1 MEEMILHIFAYIKT
15 KVKNQR
21 MHEIGC
27 VLDKILHL
35 DINFYR
41 LVLTQGNSYIKLLE
55 KIAKKAVINP
65 KK

>member
-15 KVKNQR
+15 KVKNPR
-21 MHEIGC
+21 MPEIGC
-27 VLDKILHL
+27 VLDKIMHL
-35 DINFYR
+35 YINSHR

-55 KIAKKAVINP
+55 KIAKKAVINL